1 MKQNIEEILKNAM
14 QEDIKDGDITT
25 MAIIPADIQ
34 GEGKFLVKQDGIIA
48 GLEIAEKCFKL
59 YDPSLN
65 FISYKQ
71 DGDKVKHGD
80 IAASVNGKAA
90 SLLTVERTALN
101 VLQRM
106 SGIATT
112 ARIYQEEIKHTKAKV
127 IDTRKTAP
135 GLRLLDKMAVT
146 MGGCS
151 NHRTG
156 LYDMFLIKDNHI
168 VVAGSIPGNEGA
180 ITKAVKACVAFRQ
193 KRKSDYKIEVET
205 KNLDEVREALQ
216 TEADIIMLDN
226 FSVDVMR
233 EAVKIINGK
242 CLAEASGGITLDTIK
257 DVAETGVD
265 MISVGALTHSV
276 KAMDISLEI
285 ELTNV

>member
-1 MKQNIEEILKNAM
+1 MKQSIEDILKNAM

-25 MAIIPADIQ
+25 MAIIPADIL
-34 GEGKFLVKQDGIIA
+34 GEGKFLVKQEGIIA

-59 YDPSLN
+59 YDPSLTFTCN
-65 FISYKQ
+65 KKDGEEVSY
-71 DGDKVKHGD
+71 GE

-106 SGIATT
+106 SGIATV
-112 ARIYQEEIKHTKAKV
+112 AHQYQETIKHTKAKV

-135 GLRLLDKMAVT
+135 GLRLFDKLAVT

-168 VVAGSIPGNEGA
+168 VVAGSIPGKEGA
-180 ITKAVKACVAFRQ
+180 ITKAVRACVAFRQ
-193 KRKSDYKIEVET
+193 KRKSDYRIEVET
-205 KNLDEVREALQ
+205 KNLDEVREALT
-216 TEADIIMLDN
+216 TETDVIMLDN
-226 FSVDVMR
+226 FKVEMMR

-242 CLAEASGGITLDTIK
+242 CLVEASGGITIDTIK
-257 DVAETGVD
+257 EVAETGVD
-265 MISVGALTHSV
+265 FISVGALTHSV
-276 KAMDISLEI
+276 KALDISLEI
-285 ELTNV
+285 ELVNV